1 MKDLAPIATASI
13 LVIEDDPDILELIVH
28 NMSAARFLVEAA
40 ETLGDARIALRRK
53 NFDLLIVDV
62 RLPDGNGMEFAQEV
76 SKTSEIGI
84 IVMTGSGDEVDR
96 IIGLELGADDYINK
110 PFHQRELVAR
120 ARAVLR
126 RGRKSN
132 EDLEDQADEFRAHAI
147 QFHGYAL
154 CKSNRS
160 VIGMDGEP
168 IDLTTLEFDV
178 LAVLVDNKNVV
189 LSRSDIYEHACLRT
203 SNPSRAVD
211 GLISRLR
218 KKLFENDRPL
228 LRIRTIHGRGY
239 ALTE

>member
-1 MKDLAPIATASI
+1 MQDLVPAATASI
-13 LVIEDDPDILELIVH
+13 LVIEDDPDILELIVF
-28 NMSAARFLVEAA
+28 NMSAARFLVETA
-40 ETLGDARIALRRK
+40 ETLVDARIALRRK

-76 SKTSEIGI
+76 SKTSAFGI
-84 IVMTGSGDEVDR
+84 IIMTGSGDDVDR

-110 PFHQRELVAR
+110 PFNQRELVAR

-126 RGRKSN
+126 RGRKIN
-132 EDLEDQADEFRAHAI
+132 EDLEDRVDEFRECGIH
-147 QFHGYAL
+147 FHGYAL
-154 CKSNRS
+154 YRSSRS
-160 VIGMDGEP
+160 VIGWDGEP
-168 IDLTTLEFDV
+168 VNLTTLEFDV
-178 LAVLVDNKNVV
+178 LAILADNKNVV
-189 LSRSDIYEHACLRT
+189 LSRADIYERTCLRT